1 MIRILFFTII
11 IVLSG
16 CTTNQLHFAGYTSEE
31 ELSRIKNASIDIDAI
46 EVSGAEDCTKCRESS
61 KMVWHA
67 ANYNGLLYEGFS
79 RIPISDWGDFVRYSL
94 RSPADSSTTARIEIH
109 RVFLKTW
116 QNPQY
121 YACQSEISVYINNQ
135 KYHGKAMVKIKGSGQ
150 ELLRKDLV
158 QLNPD
163 ALNAIQLSLRLAYLN
178 AVQ

>member
-1 MIRILFFTII
+1 MVRILFFTIT
-11 IVLSG
+11 VLLSG
-16 CTTNQLHFAGYTSEE
+16 CATNQLHFAGYSSEE
-31 ELSRIKNASIDIDAI
+31 ELSKVKNANIDIDVI
-46 EVSGAEDCTKCRESS
+46 EVSGVEGCTKCTESS

-79 RIPISDWGDFVRYSL
+79 KIPISDWSDFVRSSL
-94 RSPADSSTTARIEIH
+94 ISTADSSTKARIEIH

-121 YACQSEISVYINNQ
+121 HACQSEISVYINNQ
-135 KYHGKAMVKIKGSGQ
+135 KYHGKAIVKIKGSGQ
-150 ELLRKDLV
+150 ELLRTDLA

-163 ALNAIQLSLRLAYLN
+163 ALNAIRLSLRLAYLN